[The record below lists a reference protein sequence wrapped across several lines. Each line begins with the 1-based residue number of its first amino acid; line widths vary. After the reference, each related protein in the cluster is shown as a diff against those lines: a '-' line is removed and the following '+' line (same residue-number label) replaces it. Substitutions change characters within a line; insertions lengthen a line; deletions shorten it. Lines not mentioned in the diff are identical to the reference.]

1 MKILGLDLGV
11 SSVGWALIECDET
24 RIPKDILG
32 VGCRIIPMTEADEK
46 DFNKGV
52 SVTPC
57 RARTIK
63 RSARRRNFRFKM
75 RRRLLCSY
83 LDSLGMLP
91 DSKEMTTLSPLELWG
106 MRAKAATPNEQ
117 LSLKDL
123 GRVLLHMNQKRGYR
137 HSRLDNSNKEET
149 QHVQNINNRYAEIQI
164 KNQTVGQAF
173 FDLLKE
179 SVQKTETGQEI
190 VNARLKE
197 RVFPREAY
205 MKEFD
210 KIMEVQSV
218 FYPQVLTYE
227 VIENLHYAIFHQ
239 RPLKS
244 CKHLVSYCEFASK
257 EYTTKDGRK
266 VIGGPK
272 VAPRTSPL
280 AQICRLY
287 EAVNNIRL
295 FNINNKGRKGVANQ
309 PSLFSEDNMP
319 KDLRLLQEVY
329 ILSPEEKERVVE
341 FLSHN
346 EKLTATNLLKLLGL
360 KKADGFVPDQAVKNG
375 IKGDETLLKL
385 REALR
390 GYDKADELLTFN
402 LKVVDSGRISNS
414 TGERLPVISPDFI
427 EQPLYKLWHLLYSV
441 SDPTE
446 LKQNLTRQFGI
457 EDEGVLQRLIGLDF
471 RTAGYSNKSSKVM
484 REIMPYLLNGF
495 DYATACEIVDINHSD
510 SLTKEENSKRELSQH
525 ITPLSKNSL
534 RQPLV
539 ERVLNQMI
547 NVVNALID
555 QYGIIDEVRVEMA
568 RSLKSSA
575 AERGKM
581 SKQISKNESENK
593 KIASLI
599 SENGIQPNK
608 KRIQKYKMWEETGR
622 QCMYCGKNSGLAS
635 WLNGVDSEVE
645 HIIPRS
651 LFFDDSFSNKTCSCR
666 ECNKKKNNMTAYD
679 FMASQG
685 SETLNS
691 YIAKV
696 SELLDK
702 KAISKTK
709 RDRLLTSKD
718 EIPTDF
724 LERDMRLTQYIAR
737 KACDVLRESIRDVW
751 ASSGIVTAYFRHQ
764 WGYDRIIHDLNI
776 PMYSK
781 VGMVTT
787 EEYPYKGQVIKRDVI
802 QDWNK
807 RKDHRHHAIDA
818 LTIALTR
825 HGYVQKLSNL
835 SAYHEDIFEE
845 VKMSG
850 KGKDNDT
857 LLSRW
862 ANSLPHFSTSE
873 VSNKISVMAI
883 STKGANKLSTPGK
896 RKIRRGKKTMVVQRD
911 LVIPRGALHEEY
923 VYGRILLPDGY
934 KKVKDVFAIPH
945 LVCDKTIREEIKR
958 IIDSFGGDRELASKS
973 ISKKK
978 PFIHPVTKQEMETV
992 KVWKEEYV
1000 IKKKI
1005 GTLQLN
1011 QIPKVVDGRI
1021 RSLLEDRAKQFVVSS
1036 DDKTNAKNTKEREK
1050 AFQASLNENPIRLN
1064 PMQAPIK
1071 SVRIATGLKPESMA
1085 GARKNGKGE
1094 EIGYVKTGSNHHV
1107 AYYRTQEGK
1116 EICMKLSFWDAILR
1130 KKAGIPLIIKD
1141 PCEAVDKM
1149 LLLSDEKM
1157 QESIAQQLPNPE
1169 WKYLI
1174 HFAKNDA
1181 FILGL
1186 SDEEIRDAFKYG
1198 NLGILSS
1205 HLYRVQQASA
1215 DDINFRL
1222 HTDTSSEI
1230 NSQSKQMGTSIRC
1243 TSFKGVMKL
1252 NPKRVLISITGK
1264 ISLADD

>member
-11 SSVGWALIECDET
+11 SSVGWALIECDEN
-24 RIPKDILG
+24 RIPKKIFG
-32 VGCRIIPMTEADEK
+32 VGSRIIPMKKEDIK
-46 DFNKGV
+46 DFIKGN

-57 RARTIK
+57 SARTLN

-75 RRRLLCSY
+75 RRKLLASY
-83 LDSLGMLP
+83 LNRLGMMP
-91 DSKEMTTLSPLELWG
+91 DSEKMTALPPLELWG
-106 MRAKAATPNEQ
+106 KRAQAATPGER
-117 LSLKDL
+117 LSLSDL

-149 QHVQNINNRYAEIQI
+149 QHVQNINNRYAEI
-164 KNQTVGQAF
+164 KKRNQTVGQAF
-173 FDLLKE
+173 FVLLKE
-179 SVQKTETGQEI
+179 SVQKTADGQEI

-197 RVFPREAY
+197 RVFPRQAY
-205 MKEFD
+205 MEEFD
-210 KIMEVQSV
+210 RIMEVQSE
-218 FYPQVLTYE
+218 FYPQILTPE
-227 VIENLHYAIFHQ
+227 VIENLHYAIYHQ

-244 CKHLVSYCEFASK
+244 CKHLVSYCEFAAK

-280 AQICRLY
+280 AQICRIY

-295 FNINNKGRKGVANQ
+295 YNINNKGRNKGKKQ
-309 PSLFSEDNMP
+309 PSLFSEDVLP
-319 KDLRLLQEVY
+319 KNLRLLQEVY
-329 ILSPEEKERVVE
+329 LLSPEEKERVVE
-341 FLSHN
+341 HLLAS
-346 EKLTATNLLKLLGL
+346 EKLTATQLLKLLGL

-375 IKGDETLLKL
+375 IKGNETLLKL
-385 REALR
+385 REALQ
-390 GYDKADELLTFN
+390 GYDKADQLLRFD
-402 LKVVDSGRISNS
+402 LKVVDSGKISNS
-414 TGERLPVISPDFI
+414 TGERLPVISPECI
-427 EQPLYKLWHLLYSV
+427 NQPLYRLWHLLYSV
-441 SDPTE
+441 FDPTE
-446 LKQNLTRQFGI
+446 LKQNLIRQFGI
-457 EDEGVLQRLIGLDF
+457 EDEEVLQRMIALDF
-471 RTAGYSNKSSKVM
+471 RTPGYANKSSKVI
-484 REIMPYLLNGF
+484 REILPYLMNGF
-495 DYATACEIVDINHSD
+495 DYATACDMVDINHSD
-510 SLTKEENSKRELSQH
+510 SITKEQNARRELSYH
-525 ITPLSKNSL
+525 LTPFSKNSL

-539 ERVLNQMI
+539 ERVLNQMV

-555 QYGIIDEVRVEMA
+555 EYGEIDEVRVEMA

-575 AERGKM
+575 AERSKM
-581 SKQISKNESENK
+581 SKQISKNEGENK

-599 SENGIQPNK
+599 SENGIAPNK
-608 KRIQKYKMWEETGR
+608 KRIQKYKMWEEASR
-622 QCMYCGKNSGLAS
+622 QCMYCGKNIGLAS

-679 FMASQG
+679 FMAAQG
-685 SETLNS
+685 AEKLNA

-709 RDRLLTSKD
+709 RDRLLASKED
-718 EIPTDF
+718 IPTDF

-737 KACDVLRESIRDVW
+737 KACDVLREGIRDVW
-751 ASSGIVTAYFRHQ
+751 ASSGTVTAYFRHQ

-776 PMYSK
+776 PMYAK
-781 VGMVTT
+781 AGMVTT
-787 EEYPYKGQVIKRDVI
+787 EEYLYKGQVMKRDVI

-825 HGYVQKLSNL
+825 QGYVQKLSNL

-845 VKMSG
+845 VKMRG
-850 KGKDNDT
+850 KEKGNES

-862 ANSLPHFSTSE
+862 ADSLPHFPTSQ
-873 VSNKISVMAI
+873 VADKIAGIAI
-883 STKGANKLSTPGK
+883 STKGVNKLSTPGK
-896 RKIRRGKKTMVVQRD
+896 SKIRRGKKTMVVQRD
-911 LVIPRGALHEEY
+911 LVIPRGALHEES
-923 VYGRILLPDGY
+923 VYGKILLPDGY
-934 KKVKDVFAIPH
+934 KKVKDVFAYPH
-945 LVCDKTIREEIKR
+945 LICDKLIRDEIKR
-958 IIDSFGGDRELASKS
+958 IIDSFGGDIELASKS

-1005 GTLQLN
+1005 ETLQLK
-1011 QIPKVVDGRI
+1011 QIPKVIDGRI
-1021 RSLLEDRAKQFVVSS
+1021 RFLLEERAKQYVLDK
-1036 DDKTNAKNTKEREK
+1036 DDRENKNDKGEK
-1050 AFQASLNENPIRLN
+1050 AFQASLNENAIRLN
-1064 PMQAPIK
+1064 PMQAPIR
-1071 SVRIATGLKPESMA
+1071 SIRIATGLKPDSMA
-1085 GARKNGKGE
+1085 SARKDGKGE
-1094 EIGYVKTGSNHHV
+1094 GIGYVKTGSNHHV
-1107 AYYRTQEGK
+1107 AYYRTQNGK
-1116 EICMKLSFWDAILR
+1116 EICVKLSFWDAILR

-1141 PCEAVDKM
+1141 PCEAADKM

-1198 NLGILSS
+1198 HLGILSS